1 MRLPTEAEWEWAAAG
16 AGKRTYAW
24 GKTFADWRCNSKESE
39 LSQPSPVHMY
49 PDGRTPEGVW
59 DLAGNIWE
67 WSHDD
72 YETYGKKLCGGSYWS
87 VAKEVTVAAARSGYL
102 PWSRYYYIG
111 LRVVA
116 VPISRSGKV
125 LVSGS

>member
-1 MRLPTEAEWEWAAAG
+1 
-16 AGKRTYAW
+16 
-24 GKTFADWRCNSKESE
+24 
-39 LSQPSPVHMY
+39 MY

-59 DLAGNIWE
+59 DLAGNVWE

-72 YETYGKKLCGGSYWS
+72 YETLGKALRGGAYWYATPKKS
-87 VAKEVTVAAARSGYL
+87 PLRPPGAGTTRGL
-102 PWSRYYYIG
+102 RHNDIG
-111 LRVVA
+111 LRVVV